1 MLITFKIRKRLTIE
15 TVVLFNSILNKI
27 FAKGPFFRKLMKNR
41 LFELTCK
48 KYINRNLTEDYEK
61 RTGYH

>member
-1 MLITFKIRKRLTIE
+1 MLIAFKIRIRLTPE
-15 TVVLFNSILNKI
+15 TVVLFNYGLNKI
-27 FAKGPFFRKLMKNR
+27 FAKGPFLAELMKNR

-48 KYINRNLTEDYEK
+48 KYIKRNLTEDYEK

>member
-1 MLITFKIRKRLTIE
+1 MLITFRIRKGLTPE
-15 TVVLFNSILNKI
+15 TVVLFNFSLNKI
-27 FAKGPFFRKLMKNR
+27 FAKGPFLAKLMKNR